1 MPPSAESTALPR
13 SWLAGTV
20 RLPGLP
26 AQLAAVLLVLGG
38 CGEAPEA
45 PPLPP
50 DPLSP
55 EESEYATAL
64 GAPAAAALAEGLVG
78 RLAQAIDEDGLEG
91 AMAFCSDAAIPLTR
105 EIQEARAGGVALKRT
120 TLRWRNPD
128 NAPDEW
134 EERVLLYLEA
144 LEALDPGSVPVELTA
159 RGPGETVRYYRTLR
173 TAPMCLDCHGA
184 EESVGPEVRDL
195 LRERYPA
202 DRATG
207 YRAGELRGVIRAEMS
222 RR

>member
-13 SWLAGTV
+13 AWLGGPL
-20 RLPGLP
+20 RLPGFP
-26 AQLAAVLLVLGG
+26 ARFAAVLLVLGG
-38 CGEAPEA
+38 CGEAPET

-50 DPLSP
+50 DPLSI
-55 EESEYATAL
+55 EEADYATAL
-64 GAPAAAALAEGLVG
+64 GAPAAAALSEGLVG
-78 RLAQAIDEDGLEG
+78 RLSRAMEEDGLEG

-105 EIQEARAGGVALKRT
+105 EIQETQDGGVALKRT

-134 EERVLLYLEA
+134 EERVLRYLA
-144 LEALDPGSVPVELTA
+144 SLEALDPGSVPVELTA
-159 RGPGETVRYYRTLR
+159 RGPGETLRYYRTLR
-173 TAPMCLDCHGA
+173 TAPMCLNCHGT
-184 EESVGPEVRDL
+184 EENVEPAVQDL

-207 YRAGELRGVIRAEMS
+207 YRAGELRGVIRAEMP